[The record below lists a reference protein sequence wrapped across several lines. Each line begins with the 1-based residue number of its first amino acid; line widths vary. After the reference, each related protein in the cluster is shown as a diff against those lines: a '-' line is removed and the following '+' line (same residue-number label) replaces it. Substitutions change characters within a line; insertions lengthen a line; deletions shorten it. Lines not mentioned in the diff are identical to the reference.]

1 MMQNSKDTKWLIGS
15 ISLFPASPSS
25 HRQPLPVSR
34 DSLQRHSAQNV
45 SMAVLK
51 ASLLLWTRD
60 IWFRSSPPSWP
71 RAGGE
76 AYEMEPSFQPAI
88 PPSFSAGLPHGN
100 FYHV

>member
-51 ASLLLWTRD
+51 HSHRYSLTFLPLRG
-60 IWFRSSPPSWP
+60 SLCPLSLSL
-71 RAGGE
+71 GE
-76 AYEMEPSFQPAI
+76 PLTTLTMTMWRRYVTS
-88 PPSFSAGLPHGN
+88 
-100 FYHV
+100 